1 MKKICLSVVGLY
13 LGLFGA
19 FAQTKTPDSVYEA
32 RPLKIDEVN
41 LVSSYYHQDGNNSA
55 VTGGIGTEKL
65 TDIANVIDLKMVGY
79 DYKFRK
85 HTVTIE
91 AGLDTYTSASSDMI
105 DLKANSSASSHD
117 VRFYPSVS
125 WSMEN
130 EKTGNTVGLNAS
142 FSKEFD
148 YTSYGL
154 GASFNKKSKNNNR
167 EFGIKVQAY
176 LDRVSLVYPTE
187 LIPVTTTTSASS
199 SHGEHHYPVSARN
212 TFSTSLSYSQVVT
225 KNFQLMAVADLVS
238 QNGYLGLP
246 FHRVYFTDGSV
257 HVENLP
263 GSRFKIPLG
272 LRANYFLGDKVILRT
287 FYRFYKD
294 DWGLQSN
301 TIDMETAVKITPF
314 FSITPFY
321 RYYTQTAIKY
331 YAAYGQH
338 TAFDQYYTSNHDLS
352 QFNSNFFGAGFRIA
366 PPKGVFGIEYLNML
380 ELRYGH
386 YNRSNGLNSDIV
398 SLNLKFK

>member
-19 FAQTKTPDSVYEA
+19 FAQTKTTDSVYES
-32 RPLKIDEVN
+32 RPLKIDEIN

-65 TDIANVIDLKMVGY
+65 TDIANVIDLKLVGY
-79 DYKFRK
+79 DYKLRK
-85 HTVTIE
+85 HSVTIE
-91 AGLDTYTSASSDMI
+91 AGVDTYTSASSDKI

-117 VRFYPSVS
+117 VRFYPSLA
-125 WSMEN
+125 WSVEN
-130 EKTGNTVGLNAS
+130 EKTGNTFGLNAS

-148 YTSYGL
+148 YTSFGI

-167 EFGIKVQAY
+167 EFGIKAQAY
-176 LDRVSLVYPTE
+176 LDRVSLIYPTE
-187 LIPVTTTTSASS
+187 LIPATSSASS

-212 TFSTSLSYSQVVT
+212 TFSTSLSYSQVVN
-225 KNFQLMAVADLVS
+225 KNFQLMFLTDLVS

-263 GSRFKIPLG
+263 GNRFKVPLG
-272 LRANYFLGDKVILRT
+272 VRANYFLGDKVILRS

-294 DWGLQSN
+294 NWGLQSN
-301 TIDMETAVKITPF
+301 TIDLETAVKLTPF
-314 FSITPFY
+314 FSVTPFY
-321 RYYTQTAIKY
+321 RFYTQTAIKY
-331 YAAYGQH
+331 YAAYEAH
-338 TAFDQYYTSNHDLS
+338 TVADQYYTSSPDLS
-352 QFNSNFFGAGFRIA
+352 KFNSNFFGAGFRVA
-366 PPKGVFGIEYLNML
+366 PPKGVLGIERLSML

-386 YNRSNGLNSDIV
+386 YSRTNGLNSDIV

>member
-19 FAQTKTPDSVYEA
+19 FAQTKSPDSIYEA
-32 RPLKIDEVN
+32 RPLKVEEVN

-65 TDIANVIDLKMVGY
+65 TDIANVIDLKLVGY
-79 DYKFRK
+79 DYKLRK
-85 HTVTIE
+85 HSVTIE
-91 AGLDTYTSASSDMI
+91 AGLDTYTSASSDKI

-130 EKTGNTVGLNAS
+130 DKTGNTFGLNAS

-148 YTSYGL
+148 YTSFGL

-167 EFGIKVQAY
+167 EFGIKAQAY
-176 LDRVSLVYPTE
+176 LDKVSLVYPTE
-187 LIPVTTTTSASS
+187 LIPVTTTSSTSS
-199 SHGEHHYPVSARN
+199 SRGEHHYPVSSRN

-225 KNFQLMAVADLVS
+225 KNFQLMFLADLVS

-263 GSRFKIPLG
+263 SNRFKVPLG
-272 LRANYFLGDKVILRT
+272 LRANYFIGGKVIVRS
-287 FYRFYKD
+287 FYRFYQD
-294 DWGLQSN
+294 DWGLKSN
-301 TIDMETAVKITPF
+301 TVDLESSIKVTPF
-314 FSITPFY
+314 FSVTPFY
-321 RYYTQTAIKY
+321 RFYTQSAIKY
-331 YAAYGQH
+331 YAAYEEH
-338 TAFDQYYTSNHDLS
+338 TAADQYYTSNHDLS
-352 QFNSNFFGAGFRIA
+352 KFNSNFFGAGFRVA
-366 PPKGVFGIEYLNML
+366 PPKGVLGIEYLNMV

-386 YNRSNGLNSDIV
+386 YARTNGLNSDIV
-398 SLNLKFK
+398 SLNLRFK

>member
-13 LGLFGA
+13 IGLFGA
-19 FAQTKTPDSVYEA
+19 FAQTNSTDSVYQS

-65 TDIANVIDLKMVGY
+65 TDIANVIDLKLVGY
-79 DYKFRK
+79 DYKLRK
-85 HTVTIE
+85 HSVTIE
-91 AGLDTYTSASSDMI
+91 AGVDTYTSASSDKI

-117 VRFYPSVS
+117 VRFYPSVA
-125 WSMEN
+125 WSVEN
-130 EKTGNTVGLNAS
+130 EKTGNTFGLNAS

-148 YTSYGL
+148 YTSFGI

-167 EFGIKVQAY
+167 EFGIKAQAY
-176 LDRVSLVYPTE
+176 LDRVSLVYPIE
-187 LIPVTTTTSASS
+187 LIPASTSSASS
-199 SHGEHHYPVSARN
+199 SRGEHQYPVSARN
-212 TFSTSLSYSQVVT
+212 TFSTSLSYSQVVNR
-225 KNFQLMAVADLVS
+225 NFQLMFLTDLVS

-272 LRANYFLGDKVILRT
+272 VRANYFLGDKVILRS

-301 TIDMETAVKITPF
+301 TIDLETAVKLTPF
-314 FSITPFY
+314 FSVTPFY
-321 RYYTQTAIKY
+321 RFYTQTAIKY
-331 YAAYGQH
+331 YAAYEAH
-338 TAFDQYYTSNHDLS
+338 TAADQYYTSSPDLS
-352 QFNSNFFGAGFRIA
+352 KFNSNFFGAGFRVA
-366 PPKGVFGIEYLNML
+366 PPKGVLGIERLSML

-386 YNRSNGLNSDIV
+386 YNRTNGLNSDIV